1 MPRAKKKDLQ
11 PSLHGDIMINTRSNK
26 IPRNVIGYAAEPVRD
41 GGRVWRLHANG
52 STSWLVDTIMLS
64 PPRASPLTAM
74 SSWVTSPDNFLTLFP

>member
-1 MPRAKKKDLQ
+1 MPRAKKTNLT

-26 IPRNVIGYAAEPVRD
+26 IPRNVIGYAAEPAGAG

-64 PPRASPLTAM
+64 TAE
-74 SSWVTSPDNFLTLFP
+74 SLAADGNKELGYKA

>member
-1 MPRAKKKDLQ
+1 MPRAKKKDLT

-64 PPRASPLTAM
+64 TAE
-74 SSWVTSPDNFLTLFP
+74 SIAADGNEQLGYKP

>member
-1 MPRAKKKDLQ
+1 MPRAKKKNLT

-64 PPRASPLTAM
+64 TAE
-74 SSWVTSPDNFLTLFP
+74 SIAADGNEQLGYKA

>member
-52 STSWLVDTIMLS
+52 STSWLVDTIFLS
-64 PPRASPLTAM
+64 TAE
-74 SSWVTSPDNFLTLFP
+74 SIAANGNEQLGYKP

>member
-1 MPRAKKKDLQ
+1 MPRAKKKDLT

-52 STSWLVDTIMLS
+52 STSWLVDTIFLS
-64 PPRASPLTAM
+64 TAE
-74 SSWVTSPDNFLTLFP
+74 SIAADGNEQLGYKG

>member
-1 MPRAKKKDLQ
+1 MPRASKKNLV

-52 STSWLVDTIMLS
+52 STSWLVDTIFLS
-64 PPRASPLTAM
+64 TAE
-74 SSWVTSPDNFLTLFP
+74 SIAANGNEQLGYKP

>member
-1 MPRAKKKDLQ
+1 MPRAKKNLT

-26 IPRNVIGYAAEPVRD
+26 IPRNVIGYAAEPVRG

-64 PPRASPLTAM
+64 TAE
-74 SSWVTSPDNFLTLFP
+74 SIAADGNEQLGYKG

>member
-11 PSLHGDIMINTRSNK
+11 PSLHGDIMIDTRSNK
-26 IPRNVIGYAAEPVRD
+26 IPRNVIGYAAEPAGPG

-64 PPRASPLTAM
+64 TAE
-74 SSWVTSPDNFLTLFP
+74 SIAADGNEQLGYKG

>member
-1 MPRAKKKDLQ
+1 MPRASKKNLT

-26 IPRNVIGYAAEPVRD
+26 IPRNVIGYAAEPDRD

-64 PPRASPLTAM
+64 TAE
-74 SSWVTSPDNFLTLFP
+74 SIAADGNEQLGYKP

>member
-1 MPRAKKKDLQ
+1 MPRAKKKT
-11 PSLHGDIMINTRSNK
+11 SARLHGDIMINTRSNK

-64 PPRASPLTAM
+64 TAESIAASG
-74 SSWVTSPDNFLTLFP
+74 NEEFGYKG

>member
-1 MPRAKKKDLQ
+1 MPRASKKNLV

-64 PPRASPLTAM
+64 TAE
-74 SSWVTSPDNFLTLFP
+74 SIAADGNEQLGYKA

>member
-1 MPRAKKKDLQ
+1 MPRASKKNLT

-64 PPRASPLTAM
+64 TAE
-74 SSWVTSPDNFLTLFP
+74 SIAADGNEQLGYKP

>member
-1 MPRAKKKDLQ
+1 MPRAKKKNLT
-11 PSLHGDIMINTRSNK
+11 PSLHGDIMIDTRSNK

-64 PPRASPLTAM
+64 TAE
-74 SSWVTSPDNFLTLFP
+74 SIAADGNEQLGYKA

>member
-26 IPRNVIGYAAEPVRD
+26 IPRNVIGYAAEPVRN

-64 PPRASPLTAM
+64 TAE
-74 SSWVTSPDNFLTLFP
+74 SIAADGNEQLGYKP

>member
-1 MPRAKKKDLQ
+1 MPRAKKKNLT

-64 PPRASPLTAM
+64 TAE
-74 SSWVTSPDNFLTLFP
+74 SIAADGNEQLGYKG

>member
-52 STSWLVDTIMLS
+52 STSWLVDTIFLS
-64 PPRASPLTAM
+64 TAE
-74 SSWVTSPDNFLTLFP
+74 SIAADGNEQLGYNP

>member
-26 IPRNVIGYAAEPVRD
+26 IPRNVIGYAAEPVRA

-52 STSWLVDTIMLS
+52 STSWMCDTVMLS
-64 PPRASPLTAM
+64 TAESM
-74 SSWVTSPDNFLTLFP
+74 AAHGNELLGYKA

>member
-64 PPRASPLTAM
+64 TAE
-74 SSWVTSPDNFLTLFP
+74 SIAADGNEQLGYKP

>member
-1 MPRAKKKDLQ
+1 MPRASKKDLQ

-52 STSWLVDTIMLS
+52 STSWLVDTIFLS
-64 PPRASPLTAM
+64 TAE
-74 SSWVTSPDNFLTLFP
+74 SIAADGNEQLGYKP

>member
-1 MPRAKKKDLQ
+1 MPRASKKNLV

-64 PPRASPLTAM
+64 TAE
-74 SSWVTSPDNFLTLFP
+74 SIAADGNEQLGYKP

>member
-64 PPRASPLTAM
+64 TAE
-74 SSWVTSPDNFLTLFP
+74 SIAADGNEQLGYKA

>member
-1 MPRAKKKDLQ
+1 MPRASKKDLQ

-52 STSWLVDTIMLS
+52 STSWLVDTIFLS
-64 PPRASPLTAM
+64 TAE
-74 SSWVTSPDNFLTLFP
+74 SIAADGNEQLGYKG

>member
-1 MPRAKKKDLQ
+1 MPRAKKKNLT
-11 PSLHGDIMINTRSNK
+11 PSLHGDIMIDTRSNK

-64 PPRASPLTAM
+64 TAE
-74 SSWVTSPDNFLTLFP
+74 SIAADGNEQLGYKP

>member
-26 IPRNVIGYAAEPVRD
+26 IPRNVIGYAAEPVRG

-64 PPRASPLTAM
+64 TAE
-74 SSWVTSPDNFLTLFP
+74 SIAADGNEQLGYKG

>member
-64 PPRASPLTAM
+64 TAE
-74 SSWVTSPDNFLTLFP
+74 SIAADGNEQLGYKG